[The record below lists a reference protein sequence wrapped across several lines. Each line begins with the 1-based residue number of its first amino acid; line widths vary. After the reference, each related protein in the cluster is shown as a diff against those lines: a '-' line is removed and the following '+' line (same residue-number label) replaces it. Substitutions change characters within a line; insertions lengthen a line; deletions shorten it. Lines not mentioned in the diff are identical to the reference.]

1 MVVKLQTNNRNVPVV
16 SAYASQ
22 LGLDHDEKDGF
33 HENVTQLI
41 ASIYEKDMVI
51 IGGDLNR
58 HNGK

>member
-1 MVVKLQTNNRNVPVV
+1 M
-16 SAYASQ
+16 SAYAPQ

-33 HENVTQLI
+33 YENVTQLI

>member
-1 MVVKLQTNNRNVPVV
+1 MVKLQTNNRTVPVV

-22 LGLDHDEKDGF
+22 LGLDHDEKDSF
-33 HENVTQLI
+33 YENVTQLI